1 MKNKTRRISRMLPA
15 ILAVMLCVTVFPV
28 TAFAGGTDPAS
39 EPLPE
44 AAAEATGGVEPDTD
58 NHSKTETAS
67 AGKTEDDKSKS
78 LTGKEAADLLS
89 SLFGSKVNITA
100 TDDGI
105 QITTIG
111 TEETTQTGTVTTN
124 GGKLNVRT
132 GAGLDK
138 TAFTQ
143 LPNGTQVE
151 VIGTEGDWVKIL
163 LPERIGYVHSDY
175 LTVSDTITE
184 STAEGSFSLSLDEE
198 ELAALLGLFTGSQ
211 TDGSAALTP
220 DGNLTLIDDIGS
232 TTQSG
237 KQFITVETKTGNI
250 FYLIIDRDDEGKET
264 VHFLNQVDEADLL
277 ALMEDGQKG
286 STDSVCTCTTKC
298 KAGTV
303 NTNCPVCKN
312 NMSECTGPEPQETQ
326 PQETQ
331 PQETQPQETEVPQE
345 EPKYSGSGAG
355 GLIVFFVVALAGG
368 GAALYYF
375 KFKKPRA
382 DTEGSDDIDEYDFGD
397 DEDLED
403 EAPETENEQEDE
415 E

>member
-105 QITTIG
+105 QITTSG

-151 VIGTEGDWVKIL
+151 VIGTEGDWVKVL

-184 STAEGSFSLSLDEE
+184 STAEGNFSLFLDEE

-211 TDGSAALTP
+211 TGGSAALTP

-298 KAGTV
+298 KAGAV

-331 PQETQPQETEVPQE
+331 PQETEVPQE
-345 EPKYSGSGAG
+345 EPKNSGSGAG

-382 DTEGSDDIDEYDFGD
+382 DHEGSDDIDEYDFGD

>member
-1 MKNKTRRISRMLPA
+1 MKNKTRRITRILPA
-15 ILAVMLCVTVFPV
+15 ILAVILCVTVLPA
-28 TAFAGGTDPAS
+28 TAFAGGTDPAP

-44 AAAEATGGVEPDTD
+44 AATEATGGVEPDAKKSD
-58 NHSKTETAS
+58 KTNTAA

-89 SLFGSKVNITA
+89 SLFGSKVSITS

-105 QITTIG
+105 QITTSG
-111 TEETTQTGTVTTN
+111 TEETTQNGTVTTN

-132 GAGLDK
+132 GARLDK

-151 VIGTEGDWVKIL
+151 VIGTEGEWVKVL
-163 LPERIGYVHSDY
+163 LPEREGYVHSDY
-175 LTVSDTITE
+175 LTITDT
-184 STAEGSFSLSLDEE
+184 GSFSLSLDEE

-211 TDGSAALTP
+211 TSGGSAALTP

-237 KQFITVETKTGNI
+237 KQFITAETKSGNV

-277 ALMEDGQKG
+277 ALMEDGQTG
-286 STDSVCTCTTKC
+286 STASVCTCTTKC
-298 KAGTV
+298 KAGAV

-312 NMSECTGPEPQETQ
+312 NMSECTESK
-326 PQETQ
+326 
-331 PQETQPQETEVPQE
+331 PQETEAPQE
-345 EPKYSGSGAG
+345 EPKNSGSGAG
-355 GLIVFFVVALAGG
+355 GLIVFLVVALAGG

-382 DTEGSDDIDEYDFGD
+382 DTKGSNDLDEYDFGD

-403 EAPETENEQEDE
+403 EAPETETEQEDE

>member
-1 MKNKTRRISRMLPA
+1 MKNKTKRISRILPA
-15 ILAVMLCVTVFPV
+15 ILTVMLCVTVFPV
-28 TAFAGGTDPAS
+28 TAFAGGADPAP

-44 AAAEATGGVEPDTD
+44 AVAEATGGVEPDTD
-58 NHSKTETAS
+58 NHSKTETAA
-67 AGKTEDDKSKS
+67 AGKTGDDKSKS

-89 SLFGSKVNITA
+89 SLFGSKVSITA

-105 QITTIG
+105 QITASGG

-151 VIGTEGDWVKIL
+151 VIGTDGDWVKIL

-175 LTVSDTITE
+175 LTVSDTKKE
-184 STAEGSFSLSLDEE
+184 STGAGNFSLSLDEE
-198 ELAALLGLFTGSQ
+198 ELATLLGLFTGSQ
-211 TDGSAALTP
+211 TSGGSAALTP

-232 TTQSG
+232 TAQSG

-277 ALMEDGQKG
+277 ALMEDGQTG
-286 STDSVCTCTTKC
+286 STASVCTCTTKC
-298 KAGTV
+298 KAGAV

-326 PQETQ
+326 PQET
-331 PQETQPQETEVPQE
+331 EAPQE
-345 EPKYSGSGAG
+345 EQKNSGSGAG
-355 GLIVFFVVALAGG
+355 GLIVFLVVALAGG

-382 DTEGSDDIDEYDFGD
+382 DTEGSDDLDEYDFGD

-403 EAPETENEQEDE
+403 EAPEVENEQEDE

>member
-1 MKNKTRRISRMLPA
+1 MKNKTKRITRILPA

-28 TAFAGGTDPAS
+28 TAFAGGTDPAP

-44 AAAEATGGVEPDTD
+44 AATEATGGVEPDTEKPD
-58 NHSKTETAS
+58 KTNTAA
-67 AGKTEDDKSKS
+67 AGITEDDKSKS

-89 SLFGSKVNITA
+89 SLFGSKVNITT

-105 QITTIG
+105 QITTG
-111 TEETTQTGTVTTN
+111 STEETTQTGTVTTN

-143 LPNGTQVE
+143 LPNGMQVE
-151 VIGTEGDWVKIL
+151 VIGTDGDWVKIL
-163 LPERIGYVHSDY
+163 LPERVGYVHSDY

-211 TDGSAALTP
+211 TGGSAALTP

-232 TTQSG
+232 TAQSG
-237 KQFITVETKTGNI
+237 KQFITVETKTGNV

-277 ALMEDGQKG
+277 ALMEDGQTG
-286 STDSVCTCTTKC
+286 TAAVVCTCTTKC
-298 KAGTV
+298 KAGAV

-312 NMSECTGPEPQETQ
+312 NMSECTGPEPR
-326 PQETQ
+326 
-331 PQETQPQETEVPQE
+331 ETQPQETEAPQE
-345 EPKYSGSGAG
+345 EPKNSGSGAG

-382 DTEGSDDIDEYDFGD
+382 DTKGSDNLDEYDFGD
-397 DEDLED
+397 DQDLED
-403 EAPETENEQEDE
+403 EEPETEFEPEDKTHAKS
-415 E
+415 

>member
-1 MKNKTRRISRMLPA
+1 MKNKTKRISRMLPA

-28 TAFAGGTDPAS
+28 TAFAGGTDPAP

-58 NHSKTETAS
+58 NHSKTETA
-67 AGKTEDDKSKS
+67 AADKTEVDKTKS

-89 SLFGSKVNITA
+89 SLFGSKVSITA

-105 QITTIG
+105 QITTSG

-138 TAFTQ
+138 TAFAQ
-143 LPNGTQVE
+143 LPNGTQVK
-151 VIGTEGDWVKIL
+151 VIGTDGDWVKIL

-211 TDGSAALTP
+211 TGGSAALTP

-277 ALMEDGQKG
+277 ALMEDGQTG
-286 STDSVCTCTTKC
+286 SAASVCTCTTKC
-298 KAGTV
+298 KAGAV

-312 NMSECTGPEPQETQ
+312 NMSECTGPEPQEAQ
-326 PQETQ
+326 L
-331 PQETQPQETEVPQE
+331 QETEAPQE
-345 EPKYSGSGAG
+345 EPKNSGSGAG
-355 GLIVFFVVALAGG
+355 GLIVFLVVALAGG

-382 DTEGSDDIDEYDFGD
+382 DTKGSADLDEYDFG

-403 EAPETENEQEDE
+403 EAPEVENEQEDE

>member
-28 TAFAGGTDPAS
+28 TAFAGVTDPAS

-105 QITTIG
+105 QITTSG

-151 VIGTEGDWVKIL
+151 VIGTEGDWVKVL

-184 STAEGSFSLSLDEE
+184 STAEGNFSLFLDEE

-211 TDGSAALTP
+211 TGGSAALTP

-298 KAGTV
+298 KAGAV

-331 PQETQPQETEVPQE
+331 PQETEVPQE
-345 EPKYSGSGAG
+345 EPKNSGSGAG

-415 E
+415 D